1 MGDMFSRNAVRAS
14 GTESS
19 TGSENP
25 TGSVVVDRHSIMGD
39 HEADDAAGIDAM
51 GVFGSIG
58 DREGQ
63 RPDFY
68 GPSSTLRFLSHAR
81 RAMSQSTSTAGAER
95 AQQRNELLGLFQ
107 DEGISVA
114 GSSHPSSLEAP
125 KPSFSFSGH
134 HLSIPPRSQADALLD
149 GYWTY
154 FHSLYPVLHRPSF
167 MEKYMTLWAASS
179 ARTPP
184 HALELQPRKGYYAA
198 LDEKLFHCL
207 LNLAFALG
215 TQFGAAVDEGDR
227 RELGLIFFKRAKA
240 LIDFDILARG
250 DIFLVQ
256 MLNLLGHYLQ
266 STDMASACWNMVGLA
281 IRVGQGIGLHHE
293 PDYCEQGCCS
303 RGMLSQLETEMRRR
317 AWTSCILLD
326 RQVTFHI

>member
-1 MGDMFSRNAVRAS
+1 MFARNAVRAS
-14 GTESS
+14 GTASS

-39 HEADDAAGIDAM
+39 LEADDAAGIDAM

-63 RPDFY
+63 RPHFY

-149 GYWTY
+149 DYWTY

-167 MEKYMTLWAASS
+167 MEKYMTLWAPSS

-184 HALELQPRKGYYAA
+184 HGLKSQPPKGYYAA
-198 LDEKLFHCL
+198 LDDKLFHCL

-215 TQFGAAVDEGDR
+215 TQFGTAVDEGDR

-256 MLNLLGHYLQ
+256 MLILLGHYLQ

-281 IRVGQGIGLHHE
+281 IRVAQGIGLHHE

-303 RGMLSQLETEMRRR
+303 KGMSSQLEMEMRRR

-326 RQVTFHI
+326 RQVPFHS